1 MYAYVNW
8 IENCSASQKVQTNL
22 VQQLDSNSS
31 SALTFALTFD
41 VNDDDEYDDDDT
53 DDDKYDDDGE
63 YDDDDKDDDESSGR
77 YTITPFVVS
86 GLVAEGGHCA
96 HSTAPNLS
104 QTQSLIWQN
113 AKVTDIQI
121 QL

>member
-1 MYAYVNW
+1 MTSTY
-8 IENCSASQKVQTNL
+8 
-22 VQQLDSNSS
+22 
-31 SALTFALTFD
+31 
-41 VNDDDEYDDDDT
+41 ND
-53 DDDKYDDDGE
+53 E

-104 QTQSLIWQN
+104 QTQSLI
-113 AKVTDIQI
+113 
-121 QL
+121 

>member
-1 MYAYVNW
+1 M
-8 IENCSASQKVQTNL
+8 
-22 VQQLDSNSS
+22 DSNSS

-41 VNDDDEYDDDDT
+41 ANDDEKYDNDDT
-53 DDDKYDDDGE
+53 DDDKYDDDKYNDE

-104 QTQSLIWQN
+104 QTQSLI
-113 AKVTDIQI
+113 
-121 QL
+121 

>member
-1 MYAYVNW
+1 M
-8 IENCSASQKVQTNL
+8 
-22 VQQLDSNSS
+22 DSNSS
-31 SALTFALTFD
+31 SALTFALTD
-41 VNDDDEYDDDDT
+41 ANDDEKY
-53 DDDKYDDDGE
+53 DDDKYNDE
-63 YDDDDKDDDESSGR
+63 YDDDDKDEDESWGR

-113 AKVTDIQI
+113 TKAKVTEIQA
-121 QL
+121 QLREKYKQESLVPENVT